1 MSYIYDVIH
10 VYVYVYIHISLSLYL
25 YICIYTYVLLSDIH
39 LFIPGA
45 PAESCLLRVALQVL
59 LVEETKAVSTT

>member
-1 MSYIYDVIH
+1 MYTCMYIY
-10 VYVYVYIHISLSLYL
+10 ISLSLYL
-25 YICIYTYVLLSDIH
+25 YIYIYIYVLLSDIH